1 MFQLHYQNRIYS
13 QTRDFQNPE
22 GNMPDFVQAAFS
34 FCKAWLSDQELFT
47 QETSGST
54 GIPKR
59 ITIHRSQMEASA
71 KATGEFFKI
80 NSNWNLLCCLNPEY
94 IAGKMMLVR
103 AMTWQCKIEL
113 TEPSS
118 NPFFETDFLI
128 PHDFVAMVPLQVEA
142 ALSNPKT
149 SEKLKASKNIII
161 GGAPI
166 SSSLQNQL
174 ISLGISAYQ
183 TFGMTETVSHIA
195 LAKISNEELI
205 YKTLPGVTIGI
216 TDQQLLWIK
225 SDMSG
230 PIPIQTT
237 DQVDLLSEKS
247 FKWLGR
253 VDYVINSGGIKLHPE
268 VLEQKAAAAVHQF
281 FPSASFFFGD
291 YPDDQLGQK
300 LILFIETRSPE
311 EKKASNLKEM
321 LRMNLSRF
329 EVPKEIVFLKSFHRT
344 PTGKL
349 DRLKTIQNL

>member
-1 MFQLHYQNRIYS
+1 MFQLCYQKRIFS
-13 QTRDFQNPE
+13 KPDDFNHLESDAPT
-22 GNMPDFVQAAFS
+22 FVKAAFS
-34 FCKAWLSDQELFT
+34 FCAAWLSGQKLFT

-59 ITIHRSQMEASA
+59 ITIHRGQMEASA

-118 NPFFETDFLI
+118 NPFLKSDFSI
-128 PHDFVAMVPLQVEA
+128 PLDFVAMVPLQVEA
-142 ALSNPKT
+142 ALSNRKT

-166 SSSLQNQL
+166 TSSLQNQL
-174 ISLGISAYQ
+174 ISLSITAYQ

-195 LAKISNEELI
+195 LAKISKEELI

-230 PIPIQTT
+230 PESIQTN
-237 DQVDLLSEKS
+237 DEVELVAENR
-247 FKWLGR
+247 FRWMGR
-253 VDYVINSGGIKLHPE
+253 ADFVINSGGVKLHPE
-268 VLEQKAAAAVHQF
+268 LIEQKAAILIHQF
-281 FPSASFFFGD
+281 FPEVSFFFGSL
-291 YPDDQLGQK
+291 PDHSLGQK
-300 LILFIETRSPE
+300 LILFLETESPN
-311 EKKASNLKEM
+311 EKKAKDLKDG
-321 LRMNLSRF
+321 LKSSLNRF
-329 EVPKEIVFLKSFHRT
+329 EVPKEIVFKKRFQRT
-344 PTGKL
+344 SNGKL
-349 DRLKTIQNL
+349 DRLKTINEL